1 MAIFGCVGCGYKFE
15 HLVSTA
21 WRKALLRRRD
31 HCPKCDTMQL
41 FSFVTPTGV
50 VGTPT
55 PFNDTPPSMAALWW
69 RKQQYGK
76 TASEPLD
83 AVFGKGR

>member
-41 FSFVTPTGV
+41 FRFVTPTGA
-50 VGTPT
+50 
-55 PFNDTPPSMAALWW
+55 PSMAALWW